1 MASTSHDANGL
12 LCEARGVSHDF
23 VQPNGKPFAALRDI
37 SLVIH
42 RREVVA
48 LLGPS
53 GCGKSTLLRILA
65 GLTTPTIGSVLFRG
79 STFTGINPGMA
90 LVFQSFALY
99 PWMTVEDNIR
109 TVLIAAGIAPVDIS
123 EKVDRAV
130 TRVGLGGFEHAYP
143 RELSGGMK
151 QRVGVAR
158 AMALDP
164 EMLFLDEPFCHVDA
178 LTAESLRAE
187 VLDLWA
193 SPGGNPSSIL
203 LVSHDIPEVVAM
215 ADRIVLLGANPGRVL
230 QIVDNPLPRPRNLR
244 SPEAMAMIDRLHD
257 LITGHEMPDVPL
269 PIHPGTTTGATTEM
283 ATKIAGETASIPAVR
298 TIQVLGLLEFLD
310 ARAGTDDLFAIT
322 DHTGQEFG
330 QIIKVVKTAE
340 LLGCV
345 QTPKR
350 QVIITDAGRMLIRAD
365 HAARTGLWRIRILTI
380 PLISTVV
387 DLVRAQGE
395 AGIDRDTVIETII
408 LTLPQDDYEQTFMTI
423 INWCRFAEMLTYD
436 EARERVTIVNTPA
449 VSPGEQ
455 QKQVRIRLT
464 PYVDVARVVRFDG
477 TPKKEELI
485 TKLADQMGRHPAITN
500 IPEFTAAVL
509 ARERATTTGVG
520 NGVALPHAQL
530 GSVGDFLVSL
540 GVISGG
546 CDFSALDGK
555 PVQVVAMIAAPVND
569 RPRYLRL
576 LSAVAAQ
583 LNRPEVRAKML
594 AATDDAQTV
603 AAFLS

>member
-1 MASTSHDANGL
+1 MASTSDAANSL

-23 VQPNGKPFAALRDI
+23 RQPNGKPFAALRDI
-37 SLVIH
+37 SLEIH

-65 GLTTPTIGSVLFRG
+65 GLTKPTVGSVLYRG

-109 TVLIAAGIAPVDIS
+109 TVLVAADVAPADIS
-123 EKVDRAV
+123 EKVERAV
-130 TRVGLGGFEHAYP
+130 ARVGLSGFEHAYP

-215 ADRIVLLGANPGRVL
+215 ADRIVLLGANPGRVR

-244 SPEAMAMIDRLHD
+244 SPEALAMIDRLHD
-257 LITGHEMPDVPL
+257 LITGHEMPDTLVPAQRS
-269 PIHPGTTTGATTEM
+269 TGV
-283 ATKIAGETASIPAVR
+283 ETAPVPPVR
-298 TIQVLGLLEFLD
+298 AIQVLGLLEFLD
-310 ARAGTDDLFAIT
+310 THGGTEDLFAIT
-322 DHTGQEFG
+322 HHTGQEFG
-330 QIIKVVKTAE
+330 QIIHVVKAAE

-350 QVIITDAGRMLIRAD
+350 QVTITDVGKALIRAD
-365 HAARTGLWRIRILTI
+365 HAARTGLWRERILVI
-380 PLISTVV
+380 PLVRTVV
-387 DLVRAQGE
+387 DLVSARGE
-395 AGIDRDTVIETII
+395 GGIDSDTVIETLI
-408 LTLPQDDYEQTFMTI
+408 LKLPQEDYEQTFITI
-423 INWCRFAEMLTYD
+423 INWCRFGEVLTYD
-436 EARERVTIVNTPA
+436 EARKHVTIVNAPIA
-449 VSPGEQ
+449 SESKRQMQAG
-455 QKQVRIRLT
+455 IRLA
-464 PYVDVARVVRFDG
+464 PYVDVARVMRFAGPLHKDALIPTLCKRIG
-477 TPKKEELI
+477 T
-485 TKLADQMGRHPAITN
+485 HPAITDVVA
-500 IPEFTAAVL
+500 FTEAVL
-509 ARERATTTGVG
+509 TRERGTTTGVG
-520 NGVALPHAQL
+520 NGLAMPHAQL
-530 GSVGDFLVSL
+530 DSVSDFVVALAIVAE
-540 GVISGG
+540 G
-546 CDFSALDGK
+546 CDFAALDGQ
-555 PVQVVAMIAAPVND
+555 PVQVIALIAAPTKD
-569 RPRYLRL
+569 RSGYLRL
-576 LSAVAAQ
+576 LSAVASQ
-583 LNRPEVRAKML
+583 LNRPEVRARML
-594 AATDDAQTV
+594 AATDDAQIVT
-603 AAFLS
+603 AFLS

>member
-1 MASTSHDANGL
+1 MTTTSDDATSL

-23 VQPNGKPFAALRDI
+23 RQPNGKPFAALRDI
-37 SLVIH
+37 SLAIH

-65 GLTTPTIGSVLFRG
+65 GLAKPTVGSVLFRG

-99 PWMTVEDNIR
+99 PWMTVEENIR
-109 TVLIAAGIAPVDIS
+109 TVLVAAGIASADIS
-123 EKVDRAV
+123 EKVKRAV
-130 TRVGLGGFEHAYP
+130 TRVGLSGFEHAYP

-203 LVSHDIPEVVAM
+203 LVSHDIAEVVAM
-215 ADRIVLLGANPGRVL
+215 ADRIVLLGANPGRVR

-244 SPEAMAMIDRLHD
+244 SPEALAMIDRLHD
-257 LITGHEMPDVPL
+257 LITGHEMPDAPA
-269 PIHPGTTTGATTEM
+269 PAQRKTG
-283 ATKIAGETASIPAVR
+283 GEFAPIPAVR
-298 TIQVLGLLEFLD
+298 AIQILGLLEFLD
-310 ARAGTDDLFAIT
+310 ARGGNDDLFAIT

-330 QIIKVVKTAE
+330 HIIQVVKAAE

-350 QVIITDAGRMLIRAD
+350 QVVITDAGRALISAD
-365 HAARTGLWRIRILTI
+365 HTERTGLWRECILAI
-380 PLISTVV
+380 PLVRTVV
-387 DLVRAQGE
+387 DLVRARGDS
-395 AGIDRDTVIETII
+395 GLDSDTVIETLI
-408 LTLPQDDYEQTFMTI
+408 LKLPQEDYEQTFITI
-423 INWCRFAEMLTYD
+423 INWCRFGELLTYD
-436 EARERVTIVNTPA
+436 EAREHVTIVSVPIA
-449 VSPGEQ
+449 SASAQ
-455 QKQVRIRLT
+455 QIQAGLSLR
-464 PYVDVARVVRFDG
+464 PYVDTARVMRLG
-477 TPKKEELI
+477 GSPNKKELI
-485 TKLADQMGRHPAITN
+485 TKLCERMGTHSAITDV
-500 IPEFTAAVL
+500 IGFTDAVL
-509 ARERATTTGVG
+509 TREHATTTGVG

-530 GSVGDFLVSL
+530 DSVGDFLVAL
-540 GVISGG
+540 AVVHEG
-546 CDFSALDGK
+546 CDFSALDGQ
-555 PVQVVAMIAAPVND
+555 PVYVVALIAAPQRD
-569 RPRYLRL
+569 RPRYLRVL
-576 LSAVAAQ
+576 ATVAAQ

-594 AATDDAQTV
+594 TAPDDEHV
-603 AAFLS
+603 VVAFLS